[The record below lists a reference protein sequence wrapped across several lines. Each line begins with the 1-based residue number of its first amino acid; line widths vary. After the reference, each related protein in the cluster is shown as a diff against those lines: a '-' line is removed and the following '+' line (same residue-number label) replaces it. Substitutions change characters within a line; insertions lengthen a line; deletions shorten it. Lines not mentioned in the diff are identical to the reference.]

1 VETIRQESCGSVA
14 PSVFMGD
21 WKILLDNGF
30 VVGLPTNEQRPRV
43 TFVEIYQTFPRSV
56 GSGLF

>member
-1 VETIRQESCGSVA
+1 VYVIRSDRAGKIYIGHTQDLEKA
-14 PSVFMGD
+14 PEG
-21 WKILLDNGF
+21 
-30 VVGLPTNEQRPRV
+30 TQRPRV